1 VHEALIKRTHEDRLV
16 GHISRDATAIEAF
29 GLPRARTPGG
39 ARQSGVPGDRV
50 GAFGVGSG
58 RGREFTG
65 NKQRQKQVARIM
77 SDDGIFIQ
85 GDEARLTQ
93 FFGLTA
99 NRIPPA
105 GWPGMI
111 LWTRDSGGSDGRL
124 VRLFSTATL
133 ARAAR
138 SLR

>member
-1 VHEALIKRTHEDRLV
+1 MLDRGQPLSLWGSWWNAIQSLRPAFSRLRAFMWFATIVAGMTVRTELLGVTSFVRALNLRPNLYNLLRKHFHSSAVKLDRL
-16 GHISRDATAIEAF
+16 SA
-29 GLPRARTPGG
+29 
-39 ARQSGVPGDRV
+39 
-50 GAFGVGSG
+50 
-58 RGREFTG
+58 
-65 NKQRQKQVARIM
+65 
-77 SDDGIFIQ
+77 Q

-124 VRLFSTATL
+124 VSLFS
-133 ARAAR
+133 AAAPR
-138 SLR
+138 RPT